1 MLFSTTT
8 TSDLMAAVG
17 TVSSSTFTSILPYL
31 YVAVG
36 IPLAFYIVK
45 KIISLIPKR

>member
-1 MLFSTTT
+1 MLFATTT
-8 TSDLMAAVG
+8 VALLTAAVG
-17 TVSSSTFTSILPYL
+17 EISGSTFTSILPYM
-31 YVAVG
+31 YVAIG